1 MKPKRNEGFPVL
13 QCDFFS
19 FFNLS
24 HKAKWKWI
32 PVFENEPSEICSPL
46 REKEQKDSFF
56 CTRLAWKSYKKRKR
70 KGKIESSEDEESR
83 RRKQIYGR
91 ILSFYIGYFFLA
103 SKNCPTKEV
112 YLAIMLSKISLDKE
126 MSKLLCHFITIII
139 ILHSRPASV

>member
-46 REKEQKDSFF
+46 REKEQTGRFF
-56 CTRLAWKSYKKRKR
+56 CTRIAWKSYKKRKR
-70 KGKIESSEDEESR
+70 KEKIESSEDEESR
-83 RRKQIYGR
+83 RR
-91 ILSFYIGYFFLA
+91 
-103 SKNCPTKEV
+103 E
-112 YLAIMLSKISLDKE
+112 
-126 MSKLLCHFITIII
+126 
-139 ILHSRPASV
+139 